1 MSHNHLSSIPVY
13 RKSLELCS
21 ISRAIASYVTF
32 NKDLLKLYKSQSL
45 RDIIAEALLTDAIL
59 IPQQIAKA
67 ESSKSRSERLKS
79 ATYINI
85 MIRNINSYCRG
96 LEHDGVREKEYLNL
110 LKSEVK
116 SFRTSFRAWSK
127 SIINSGDN
135 TWS

>member
-1 MSHNHLSSIPVY
+1 MSHNRLSSVPVY

-21 ISRAIASYVTF
+21 LSRALASYVTF
-32 NKDLLKLYKSQSL
+32 NKDLLKLYQSQGL
-45 RDIIAEALLTDAIL
+45 RDIIADAILTDAIL

-79 ATYINI
+79 ATFINV

-110 LKSEVK
+110 LRKEVK
-116 SFRTSFRAWSK
+116 SFRKSFKAWRQ
-127 SIINSGDN
+127 SIINGPA
-135 TWS
+135 